1 MKDQKEYIERLSAVL
16 FWDADISQ
24 LDMERQ
30 SAFFVQRVLEYGS
43 WDDWKLLR
51 SYYGLERIVSVC
63 KGLRTLD
70 PVCLSYNMYYLKKPK
85 GGLSMLSYG
94 TVEPDTLELLKALMR
109 EPLLCGLRLVGGTAL
124 ALQYGHR
131 KSIDLDFS
139 E

>member
-63 KGLRTLD
+63 KGLRTLA
-70 PVCLSYNMYYLKKPK
+70 PVCLSYICTISKTQKEDYRCYH
-85 GGLSMLSYG
+85 
-94 TVEPDTLELLKALMR
+94 
-109 EPLLCGLRLVGGTAL
+109 TA
-124 ALQYGHR
+124 QSNPTPWNY
-131 KSIDLDFS
+131 
-139 E
+139 